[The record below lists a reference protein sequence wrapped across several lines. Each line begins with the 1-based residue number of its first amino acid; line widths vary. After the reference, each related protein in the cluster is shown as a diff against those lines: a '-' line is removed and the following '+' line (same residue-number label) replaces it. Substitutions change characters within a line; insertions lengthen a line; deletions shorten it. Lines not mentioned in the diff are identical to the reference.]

1 VLVADRF
8 TVAGLGK
15 DVATNVGLSYERV
28 VLLGVGLV
36 SLTTGVVTV
45 VIGMLPFLGLIVP
58 NLVSMIRGDDL
69 RTNLPWVFLAGIWLV
84 TVCDII
90 GRVLIMPYEVP
101 VSLVL
106 GVVGAAVFIFL
117 LLRTRRTGVR

>member
-1 VLVADRF
+1 
-8 TVAGLGK
+8 
-15 DVATNVGLSYERV
+15 
-28 VLLGVGLV
+28 
-36 SLTTGVVTV
+36 
-45 VIGMLPFLGLIVP
+45 
-58 NLVSMIRGDDL
+58 MIRGDDL